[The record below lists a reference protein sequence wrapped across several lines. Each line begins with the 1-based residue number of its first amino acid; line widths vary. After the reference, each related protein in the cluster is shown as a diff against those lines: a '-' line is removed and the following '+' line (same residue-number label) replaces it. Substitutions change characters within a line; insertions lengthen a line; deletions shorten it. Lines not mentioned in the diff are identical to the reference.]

1 MGGKELGQA
10 FAQRAGSV
18 TVDYAHALAV
28 CQGGLVEKF
37 VDAVGGFLD
46 GGTDYVDFVGRGG
59 FAWARGDRDIL
70 SLRRG
75 LSAILQRLASF
86 RCR

>member
-1 MGGKELGQA
+1 MGRKELGQA

-28 CQGGLVEKF
+28 CQGGFVEKF
-37 VDAVGGFLD
+37 VDAAGGFLD

-59 FAWARGDRDIL
+59 FAWARGDGD
-70 SLRRG
+70 SRRG
-75 LSAILQRLASF
+75 RGKPRPYKVEKISCDR
-86 RCR
+86 